1 VVRARPYAVTTIDTL
16 AEGVHFRLEAD
27 GGWFTATDVGHRAL
41 AAALSD
47 IAAMGADPGQAYFSL
62 AVGGALDAGGALEL
76 MKGAE
81 ALARAT
87 GTTIAGGDV
96 VRASSAAVAVTV
108 VGWAD
113 SESQIVGR
121 DGARPGDIV
130 GVTGALGGAGAGLAL
145 LERGRRGEAA
155 VTANAEA
162 LIDRHLRPQPRLT
175 EGRALAV
182 AGAHAMIDVSDG
194 IAADAAHIG
203 RRSGVLLEID
213 LEALPLADG
222 VAEVAGWIGTSAAE
236 LGATAGEDFELCAC
250 FAAADRERAEQAAA
264 LRWIGHVSEGAPG
277 VRLSDSS
284 GERDLRGYEHH
295 W

>member
-1 VVRARPYAVTTIDTL
+1 MR
-16 AEGVHFRLEAD
+16 
-27 GGWFTATDVGHRAL
+27 
-41 AAALSD
+41 
-47 IAAMGADPGQAYFSL
+47 GAD
-62 AVGGALDAGGALEL
+62 
-76 MKGAE
+76 

-87 GTTIAGGDV
+87 DTTIAGGDV
-96 VRASSAAVAVTV
+96 VRALSAAVAVTV

-121 DGARPGDIV
+121 DGARAGDIV

-145 LERGRRGEAA
+145 LELGRRGERG
-155 VTANAEA
+155 VTESAEA
-162 LIDRHLRPQPRLT
+162 LIERHLRPQPRLT
-175 EGRALAV
+175 EGRALAA

-194 IAADAAHIG
+194 IATDAAHIG
-203 RRSGVLLEID
+203 RRSGVRVEID

-222 VAEVAGWIGTSAAE
+222 VAEVADWIGVSAAE

-250 FAAADRERAEQAAA
+250 FAPADRERAERAAA
-264 LRWIGHVSEGAPG
+264 LRWIGLVSEGAPG

-284 GERDLRGYEHH
+284 GERDLHGHEHQ

>member
-1 VVRARPYAVTTIDTL
+1 VRARPFAVTSIDTL
-16 AEGVHFRLEAD
+16 TEGVHFRLEAD
-27 GGWFTATDVGHRAL
+27 GGWFTAADVGHRAL

-62 AVGGALDAGGALEL
+62 AVGGALDPAGAIEL

-87 GTTIAGGDV
+87 GTTIAGGDI
-96 VRASSAAVAVTV
+96 VRASAAAVAVTV

-130 GVTGALGGAGAGLAL
+130 GVTGALGGAGSGLAL
-145 LERGRRGEAA
+145 LERGGRGEPA
-155 VTANAEA
+155 VTASAEA
-162 LIDRHLRPQPRLT
+162 LIERHLRPRPRLS
-175 EGRALAV
+175 EGRALAR

-194 IAADAAHIG
+194 IATDAAHIG
-203 RRSGVLLEID
+203 RRSGALVEID
-213 LEALPLADG
+213 LDALPLADG
-222 VAEVAGWIGTSAAE
+222 VAEVADWIGIGAAE

-250 FAAADRERAEQAAA
+250 FAATDRERAEGAAP
-264 LRWIGHVSEGAPG
+264 LRWIGRVSEGAPG

-284 GERDLRGYEHH
+284 GERDLHGHEHQ

>member
-1 VVRARPYAVTTIDTL
+1 
-16 AEGVHFRLEAD
+16 VHFRLEAD
-27 GGWFTATDVGHRAL
+27 GGWFTPADVGHRAL

-47 IAAMGADPGQAYFSL
+47 IAAMGADTGQAYFSL
-62 AVGGALDAGGALEL
+62 AVGGGLDAAGALEL
-76 MKGAE
+76 MKGAD

-87 GTTIAGGDV
+87 STTIAGGDV
-96 VRASSAAVAVTV
+96 VRALSAAVAVTV

-130 GVTGALGGAGAGLAL
+130 GVTGELGGAGAGLAL
-145 LERGRRGEAA
+145 LERGRRGEPG
-155 VTANAEA
+155 VTASAEA
-162 LIDRHLRPQPRLT
+162 LIERHLRPQPRLS
-175 EGRALAV
+175 EGRALAA

-194 IAADAAHIG
+194 IATDAAHIG
-203 RRSGVLLEID
+203 RRSGVRVEID

-222 VAEVAGWIGTSAAE
+222 VAEVADWIGVSAAE

-250 FAAADRERAEQAAA
+250 FAPADRERAERAAA
-264 LRWIGHVSEGAPG
+264 LRWIGRVSEGAPG

-284 GERDLRGYEHH
+284 GERDLHGHEHR